1 MEIRTHVVCNCWKAG
16 ASAATRP
23 DRQAGADVKH
33 TAHWLE
39 SLDCIQLMEVGG
51 TDGLDVTWSDVS
63 VQ

>member
-1 MEIRTHVVCNCWKAG
+1 MCNCWKAG
-16 ASAATRP
+16 ASAATGP

-51 TDGLDVTWSDVS
+51 TDRLDVTWSDVS